1 MTDLPTGD
9 FNTQMVRMTP
19 QSSALGFEFVSSG
32 PDGAA
37 LRVPYRADL
46 VGDPES
52 GVIAGG
58 VITTLQDHV
67 CGMAIG
73 AAQSAAVGV
82 QGVAR
87 MGGMAT
93 LDLRIDYMRP
103 AKPQRDVIGHAH
115 CYKLTHSVAFVRAV
129 AYEDDPADPIAAA
142 QAAFMLDSNA
152 GRGPGANLAPRH
164 GQTEPGA

>member
-1 MTDLPTGD
+1 MSDPSADPGAL
-9 FNTQMVRMTP
+9 NTQMVRMTP

-32 PDGAA
+32 ADGAA
-37 LRVPYRADL
+37 LMVPYRADL
-46 VGDPES
+46 VGDPQS

-58 VITTLQDHV
+58 VITTLLDHV

-73 AAQSAAVGV
+73 AAMTVASGQNAE
-82 QGVAR
+82 GVAR

-103 AKPQRDVIGHAH
+103 AKPQRNVIGHAH
-115 CYKLTHSVAFVRAV
+115 CYKLTHSIAFVRAV

-142 QAAFMLDSNA
+142 QAAFMLTGVPAAALGSA
-152 GRGPGANLAPRH
+152 S
-164 GQTEPGA
+164 

>member
-1 MTDLPTGD
+1 MTDQPPSA

-19 QSSALGFEFVSSG
+19 QSAALGFEFVSSG

-37 LRVPYRADL
+37 LKVPYRVDL
-46 VGDPES
+46 VGDPQS

-58 VITTLQDHV
+58 VITTLLDHV

-73 AAQSAAVGV
+73 AAMTVASGQNAE
-82 QGVAR
+82 GVAR

-103 AKPQRDVIGHAH
+103 AKPQRNVIGHAH
-115 CYKLTHSVAFVRAV
+115 CYKLTHSIAFVRAV

-142 QAAFMLDSNA
+142 QAAFMLTGVPAAALGSA
-152 GRGPGANLAPRH
+152 S
-164 GQTEPGA
+164 

>member
-1 MTDLPTGD
+1 MTDQPPTAD
-9 FNTQMVRMTP
+9 ALNTQMVRMTP

-37 LRVPYRADL
+37 LMAPYRADL

-58 VITTLQDHV
+58 VVTTLLDHV

-73 AAQSAAVGV
+73 AAMGGAETAGQ
-82 QGVAR
+82 AR

-142 QAAFMLDSNA
+142 QAAFMLTGTPA
-152 GRGPGANLAPRH
+152 GSQGSGS
-164 GQTEPGA
+164 

>member
-1 MTDLPTGD
+1 MTDQPATGD

-37 LRVPYRADL
+37 LKVPYRMNL

-58 VITTLQDHV
+58 VITTLLDHV

-73 AAQSAAVGV
+73 AAKSAETGADT

-142 QAAFMLDSNA
+142 QAAFMLT
-152 GRGPGANLAPRH
+152 GAPTPAPES
-164 GQTEPGA
+164 GS

>member
-1 MTDLPTGD
+1 MIDQPPAVAA

-37 LRVPYRADL
+37 LKVPYRADL
-46 VGDPES
+46 VGDPAS

-58 VITTLQDHV
+58 VITTLLDHV

-73 AAQSAAVGV
+73 AAMGGTATAGQ
-82 QGVAR
+82 AR

-93 LDLRIDYMRP
+93 LDTFGSTTCARP
-103 AKPQRDVIGHAH
+103 SLSA
-115 CYKLTHSVAFVRAV
+115 T
-129 AYEDDPADPIAAA
+129 
-142 QAAFMLDSNA
+142 
-152 GRGPGANLAPRH
+152 
-164 GQTEPGA
+164 

>member
-1 MTDLPTGD
+1 MTDQPATGD

-37 LRVPYRADL
+37 LKVPYRMDL

-58 VITTLQDHV
+58 VITTLLDHV

-73 AAQSAAVGV
+73 AAKSAETGADA

-142 QAAFMLDSNA
+142 QAAFMLT
-152 GRGPGANLAPRH
+152 GAPTPAPES
-164 GQTEPGA
+164 GS

>member
-1 MTDLPTGD
+1 MTDEPMSAATTGD
-9 FNTQMVRMTP
+9 LASRGTA
-19 QSSALGFEFVSSG
+19 QSMALGFETLEGVCAMRAPF
-32 PDGAA
+32 
-37 LRVPYRADL
+37 RADL
-46 VGDPES
+46 VGDPAD
-52 GVIAGG
+52 GGLAGG
-58 VITTLQDHV
+58 VITTLLDHV

-142 QAAFMLDSNA
+142 QAAFMLTGA
-152 GRGPGANLAPRH
+152 PPPGQ
-164 GQTEPGA
+164 GGAA